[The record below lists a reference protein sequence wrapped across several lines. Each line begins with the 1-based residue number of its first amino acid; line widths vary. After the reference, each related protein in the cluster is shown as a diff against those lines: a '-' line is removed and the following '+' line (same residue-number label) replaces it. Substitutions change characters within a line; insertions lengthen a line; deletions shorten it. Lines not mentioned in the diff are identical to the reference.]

1 MFTAKNVISYN
12 DNKMNCSFNDTFQMI
27 SQNVFG
33 VVPIPNIYN
42 QSLGENLFTIVFDQQ
57 KVKTFLV
64 KSEKGKFISF

>member
-1 MFTAKNVISYN
+1 
-12 DNKMNCSFNDTFQMI
+12 MNCSFNDTFQMI

-42 QSLGENLFTIVFDQQ
+42 QSLGENLFTIIFDQQ